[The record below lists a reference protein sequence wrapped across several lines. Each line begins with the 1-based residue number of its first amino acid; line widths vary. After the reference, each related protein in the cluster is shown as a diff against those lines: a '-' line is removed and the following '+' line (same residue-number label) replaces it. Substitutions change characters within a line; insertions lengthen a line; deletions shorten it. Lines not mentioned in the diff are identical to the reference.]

1 MIGLYSRID
10 ENVNDGFPENY
21 KFLGR
26 GKEQTAYLNPDDGY
40 VYKITNSDSIDT
52 PEQLFEQIMKIEIT
66 RKLPY
71 NMNVDVEI
79 IGYYIDYKGKFRLI
93 TKQEYITPWKNTEEY
108 LMYLDYLQ
116 QEKGWIINKS
126 SLIIPE
132 DNFILRDIRQCN
144 CGLKNGIF
152 KVFDVYYSTGYISN
166 EEIKNILKYQK
177 DW

>member
-10 ENVNDGFPENY
+10 ENINDGFPENY

-40 VYKITNSDSIDT
+40 VYKITNSDGIDT

-71 NMNVDVEI
+71 NMNVDIEI

-93 TKQEYITPWKNTEEY
+93 TKQEYVTPWKNTEEY
-108 LMYLDYLQ
+108 LIYIDY
-116 QEKGWIINKS
+116 
-126 SLIIPE
+126 
-132 DNFILRDIRQCN
+132 
-144 CGLKNGIF
+144 
-152 KVFDVYYSTGYISN
+152 
-166 EEIKNILKYQK
+166 
-177 DW
+177 